1 MNSIIHRAPKDKT
14 HPFTPISNEIIDN
27 TQLSAEARLILI
39 KMLRNRDDYSY
50 SIEKISHSTGI
61 SISKVTRAIKEL
73 KDYGY
78 LRISKSR
85 PTGFGSGRAF
95 ITTYEIFEQPIA
107 RVSSLED
114 TGT

>member
-1 MNSIIHRAPKDKT
+1 MVTTIHRTPKDKM
-14 HPFTPISNEIIDN
+14 HPFTAVSNDIIDN
-27 TQLSAEARLILI
+27 TKLSAEARLILI
-39 KMLRNRDDYSY
+39 KMLRNKDDYSY
-50 SIEKISHSTGI
+50 SIDKISHSTGI

-73 KDYGY
+73 QDSGY

-85 PTGFGSGRAF
+85 PTGYGAGRTF

-107 RVSSLED
+107 KISSLED